1 MCFGETPGAIL
12 GVTWADVSLRERTLT
27 LRETKN
33 NELRVVPINDTLLA
47 ELRAVPR
54 PLDLQARVFY
64 GWTRQALT
72 MAFRRATKRAGI
84 ADFRF
89 HDLRHDFASQLV
101 MRGANLRTVQ
111 MLLGH
116 KDLRMTTRYAHL
128 SQEHLQEAVKLLEE
142 APEEAGGYNT
152 ATTEVWAKS
161 SVW

>member
-1 MCFGETPGAIL
+1 MRQGEIL
-12 GVTWADVSLRERTLT
+12 SVTWSDVDLRERTVT
-27 LRETKN
+27 LRQTKN
-33 NELRVVPINDTLLA
+33 NELRILPINDTLLS
-47 ELRAVPR
+47 ELRALPR
-54 PLDLQARVFY
+54 PLASQTRVFDR
-64 GWTRQALT
+64 WTRAALT

-128 SQEHLQEAVKLLEE
+128 SQEHLQEAVRLLEGGS
-142 APEEAGGYNT
+142 EEAGGYNT
-152 ATTEVWAKS
+152 ATEALLAEIVES
-161 SVW
+161 